1 VIFMKHDEMSGMT
14 CGAAREQLA
23 LLLYGELSFDQEE
36 RVEAHLD
43 TCGECRV
50 ALEQEKALHAAFDSV
65 EAGSSPSLLRDCR
78 EDLRLRL
85 TEEESQPEAGALR
98 SGWWDRVVGAI
109 TLQPM
114 HDEPHASIG
123 TPHSSLGMPRS
134 AAAGML
140 RSGAWALALIASG
153 FFGARFVPGMNSGA
167 FRAMGLGDVGASRV
181 RDVKPSPDGRVQLV
195 LDETRQRIVSGG
207 VNDQQIRALLI
218 TAAKDPS
225 DPGLRAETV
234 DILTSSVQS
243 ADVRAALVFAVQR
256 DPNAGV
262 RMKAMEALKPFV
274 NEPDVRGALTQVL
287 LSDAN
292 PGLRTQAIDLLTGS
306 ANAGVDRNVDRQ
318 IVGTLQELIER
329 GEQQGYVRERCR
341 RVLQAVNASLE
352 TY

>member
-1 VIFMKHDEMSGMT
+1 MSCMT
-14 CGAAREQLA
+14 CGAAREQFA

-43 TCGECRV
+43 ACGECRA
-50 ALEQEKALHAAFDSV
+50 ALEQEKALHAGFDSV
-65 EAGSSPSLLRDCR
+65 EAGPSASLLHECR
-78 EDLRLRL
+78 EDLRVRL
-85 TEEESQPEAGALR
+85 LEEVSQLNEGAAR
-98 SGWWDRVVGAI
+98 SGWWDRFVDAI
-109 TLQPM
+109 ALQP
-114 HDEPHASIG
+114 AY
-123 TPHSSLGMPRS
+123 
-134 AAAGML
+134 GML
-140 RSGAWALALIASG
+140 RSGALALALIVSG
-153 FFGARFVPGMNSGA
+153 FFGARFVPSMNSGA
-167 FRAMGLGDVGASRV
+167 FRSMGLGEVGASRV
-181 RDVKPSPDGRVQLV
+181 RDVKPSPDGRVHIV
-195 LDETRQRIVSGG
+195 LDETRQRIVSGA

-218 TAAKDPS
+218 TAARDPS

-262 RMKAMEALKPFV
+262 RMKAMDALKPLV

-287 LSDAN
+287 LNDAN

-306 ANAGVDRNVDRQ
+306 ANAAVDRNVDRQ
-318 IVGTLQELIER
+318 IVGTLQELMER